1 MAASVA
7 ETLPTRAGNGR
18 LETGTLTATSTEE
31 TTMTLTRL
39 ALAIMALVCFS
50 AALADGP
57 AVVRLS
63 EPVASDAGSETFG
76 APLAAEPAAVPLAEV
91 IADADRFVD
100 RPIVVT
106 ARIDRV
112 CQKKGCFFIARDG
125 DALVRVSF
133 KDYSFFIP
141 TDTSGR
147 QATFAGELRRETVSE
162 ESANHY
168 ANDLGDAKPDL
179 LETGPAYTIV
189 ASAIRISR

>member
-1 MAASVA
+1 M
-7 ETLPTRAGNGR
+7 TYTR
-18 LETGTLTATSTEE
+18 S
-31 TTMTLTRL
+31 
-39 ALAIMALVCFS
+39 ALAVMALVLVS
-50 AALADGP
+50 TALADGP

-63 EPVASDAGSETFG
+63 EPVASDAESETFG
-76 APLAAEPAAVPLAEV
+76 AALATEAAAVPLAEV
-91 IADADRFVD
+91 IADADSFVD
-100 RPIVVT
+100 QPVIVT

-141 TDTSGR
+141 TDTAGR
-147 QATFAGELRRETVSE
+147 QATFAGELKRETVSE

-168 ANDLGDAKPDL
+168 AKDLGDTKPAL